1 MLRGVTFVELPAYAR
16 RAPGLLDDD
25 AQLDLCVRLLRQPGA
40 GAVMPGAGGLRKLR
54 VAAKGHG
61 RRGGARVIYYWQD
74 AAGLIW
80 LCRIY
85 AKNETENLPAAEV
98 KRIHHEL
105 SL

>member
-1 MLRGVTFVELPAYAR
+1 MLPGVTFVELAAYTR
-16 RAPGLLDDD
+16 RAKDLLDDD
-25 AQLDLCVRLLRQPGA
+25 AHLDLCVRLLRQPGA
-40 GAVMPGAGGLRKLR
+40 GAVIPGAGGLRKLR

-85 AKNETENLPAAEV
+85 TKNEAENLPAAEV
-98 KRIHHEL
+98 KKIQSEL
-105 SL
+105 RP